1 MFGTR
6 RNGAVDGLLAIPN
19 AAGMANHV
27 IPAASVALRR
37 NDRFLLVERG
47 RAPARGRFAF
57 PGGRIEAGETPEEAA
72 RRELLE
78 ETGLEVGSLRLFEVM
93 DLGGLG
99 DSADR
104 IFRLHVFTGTYV
116 TGDAVASDDAAS
128 VGWYRVEEME
138 TLPITFSTL
147 EIARRLLEP

>member
-1 MFGTR
+1 M
-6 RNGAVDGLLAIPN
+6 L
-19 AAGMANHV
+19 AGMSDG
-27 IPAASVALRR
+27 IILAASVALRR
-37 NDRFLLVERG
+37 DDRFLLVERG
-47 RAPARGRFAF
+47 RAPARGLLAF
-57 PGGRIEAGETPEEAA
+57 PGGRLEAGETPEAAA

-78 ETGLEVGSLRLFEVM
+78 ETGLKAGDLRLFEVM

-99 DSADR
+99 ESADR
-104 IFRLHVFTGTYV
+104 IFRLHVFTGAFV
-116 TGDAVASDDAAS
+116 AGEAVASDDAAG